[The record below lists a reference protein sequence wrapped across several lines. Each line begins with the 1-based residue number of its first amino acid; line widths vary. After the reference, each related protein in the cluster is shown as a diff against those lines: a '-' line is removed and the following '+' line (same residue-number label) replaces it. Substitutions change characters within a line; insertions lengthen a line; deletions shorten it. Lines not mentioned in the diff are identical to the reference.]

1 MRRTSSLLLCA
12 LLALPALAGCLSATN
27 DAPPAAPTVPA
38 AGAMGHAAPTLDAG
52 AVLSSIKTFSEAYP
66 MRRGNNEAHNAARA
80 ELLAGY
86 VSYGMQA
93 IEDEFEAEVSRTS
106 TPTNVLGDGRLVNI
120 CGIRWGHELPNEWV
134 VVGAHYD
141 VTDGAVYGAYDD
153 GSGTWIVQKL
163 AEAFATVHVERT
175 VVFCN
180 FDGEEQGL
188 RGSAHMVEAMANGEW
203 PSGAP
208 ITNGTVVGM
217 IDFDMAGIMH
227 PAAPV
232 LVADVRSPEMK
243 AIIQNKSAEL
253 GIPEEKVEYRAISGG
268 SSDNG
273 PFKAAEI
280 PSVLFI
286 SNFDKVSYGPLTLP
300 AGNYPFWHQYDSYE
314 GMVQLAEG
322 EANLKAGFQNVADI
336 GSDLLYHMAVTTMPL
351 TFE

>member
-1 MRRTSSLLLCA
+1 MRGSLPFLLSA
-12 LLALPALAGCLSATN
+12 LLAAPALAGCLSATS
-27 DAPPAAPTVPA
+27 DDPDGGAPPGVAMPPSHEAPPVDAA
-38 AGAMGHAAPTLDAG
+38 
-52 AVLSSIKTFSEAYP
+52 AVLSSIKAFSEKYP
-66 MRRGNNEAHNAARA
+66 LRRGNNEAHNGARA

-86 VSYGMQA
+86 GSYGLQA
-93 IEDEFEAEVSRTS
+93 LEDEFEAPVSRTS
-106 TPTNVLGDGRLVNI
+106 TPTNVQNDGRLVNI
-120 CGIRWGHELPNEWV
+120 CGIKWGHELPNEWI
-134 VVGAHYD
+134 VVGSHYD

-163 AEAFATVHVERT
+163 AEAFAQEHVERT

-188 RGSAHMVEAMANGEW
+188 RGSTHMVEAMANGEW
-203 PSGAP
+203 PAGAP

-227 PAAPV
+227 PAAPP

-286 SNFDKVSYGPLTLP
+286 SDFDKVAYGPLTLP
-300 AGNYPFWHQYDSYE
+300 AGFYPFWHQYDSYE

-322 EANLKAGFQNVADI
+322 EANLEAGFQNVIDI
-336 GSDLLYHMAVTTMPL
+336 GSALLHGMAGTMPL